1 MAKQAER
8 LVQEM
13 NFPSELA
20 DLISR
25 SCVSQ
30 HLLRLK
36 DSGFMVSESDP
47 LLIIAVDVANPA
59 SISYLNNGNYGLPQG
74 VPGGLAWPGGAPPAA
89 EDPLPEGMATKPPVA
104 LGKFLAAADGV
115 RELSL
120 GANFVFYVKDTE
132 VLTHL
137 SNRVRSEQQFCRIGP
152 IFAGRLGI
160 PQQDQLVR
168 FFTLDK
174 MSGPPRAYFG
184 FNTIP

>member
-1 MAKQAER
+1 MVEQAER
-8 LVQEM
+8 LVREM

-20 DLISR
+20 DRISR

-36 DSGFMVSESDP
+36 DSGFIVSESDP
-47 LLIIAVDVANPA
+47 LLIVDVDILNPA
-59 SISYLNNGNYGLPQG
+59 SISYFNHGNYGLPQG
-74 VPGGLAWPGGAPPAA
+74 VPGGLAWPRGAPTAA
-89 EDPLPEGMATKPPVA
+89 EDLLPEGMATKPPLA

-120 GANFVFYVKDTE
+120 GARVVFHAQDTE
-132 VLTHL
+132 ALTHL
-137 SNRVRSEQQFCRIGP
+137 SNRVRSEPQFCRIGP
-152 IFAGRLGI
+152 IFAGRLAI

>member
-1 MAKQAER
+1 MD
-8 LVQEM
+8 
-13 NFPSELA
+13 FSPELA
-20 DLISR
+20 DLLTR
-25 SCVSQ
+25 SGVSQ

-36 DSGFMVSESDP
+36 DSGFIVSESDP
-47 LLIIAVDVANPA
+47 LLIIAVDIANPA

-89 EDPLPEGMATKPPVA
+89 EDPLPEGMAMKPPVA
-104 LGKFLAAADGV
+104 LGKFLAAADDV

-132 VLTHL
+132 VLTQL

-160 PQQDQLVR
+160 PQQDQLLR